1 MKRQGGTQGSP
12 LTLKQL
18 REMNGQPGYWA
29 EEKRWGIICVD
40 SAGRW
45 AGVPFFKFRL
55 DGVNFE
61 YNIKSRRMK
70 IYRSPSPT
78 KLVRAAWEPCKYC
91 SGEKTLYQKTHHTKL
106 YMNTFG
112 CASTLV
118 TECSRCPPYAK
129 CCMKD
134 IPANSVFKINFCPEC
149 GRPLTDEAW
158 EMLEKRLEKGK
169 DNEKY

>member
-1 MKRQGGTQGSP
+1 MKQLAKEQDSP

-29 EEKRWGIICVD
+29 EEERWGIICVD

-45 AGVPFFKFRL
+45 AGVPFFKFRG

-70 IYRSPSPT
+70 IYRYPSPT
-78 KLVRAAWEPCKYC
+78 KLVRAAWEPCEECKEISYWD
-91 SGEKTLYQKTHHTKL
+91 EKCDNCRYDDLFANQEP
-106 YMNTFG
+106 
-112 CASTLV
+112 CASC
-118 TECSRCPPYAK
+118 ESKSKWEPCYS
-129 CCMKD
+129 
-134 IPANSVFKINFCPEC
+134 FCPRC
-149 GRPLTDEAW
+149 GRPLTDAAW
-158 EMLEKRLEKGK
+158 EMLEKRLEKGT